1 LRGPARDDARR
12 LGCGVTLA
20 LLSLAPG
27 VALIAAGLWVHAH
40 GGGWAVLG
48 GGLAALALGLFVLV
62 AIGAVLRRSAA
73 GPDRPP
79 RDPPEV

>member
-1 LRGPARDDARR
+1 VSRR
-12 LGCGVTLA
+12 LGCVVALA
-20 LLSLAPG
+20 ILCFAPG
-27 VALIAAGLWVHAH
+27 VALVAAGVWVHAH

-48 GGLAALALGLFVLV
+48 GGLAALALGLFVFV

-79 RDPPEV
+79 RDPPDV